1 MSSYNGLIFFLV
13 LRYNMNDAFKDHCAK
28 VIQDIIIDYK
38 DQLELTD
45 QLEKKENE
53 YRMCQLVLNGEYS
66 SYNDGNIIT
75 SSFRIFSLIWDS
87 EKSVDSVIDD
97 RGLKQITDSGE
108 IESIVD
114 QVLRDNADQVKQ
126 YKD

>member
-53 YRMCQLVLNGEYS
+53 YRMCQLVLNGEYKMNA
-66 SYNDGNIIT
+66 YYDGNVIT
-75 SSFRIFSLIWDS
+75 ASYKIFSYMWES
-87 EKSVDSVIDD
+87 HEKMIKDINNLKLVIYS
-97 RGLKQITDSGE
+97 KW
-108 IESIVD
+108 
-114 QVLRDNADQVKQ
+114 
-126 YKD
+126 